1 MLYYAQF
8 IILILTRLHEPHEKG
23 GLYQCIAS
31 DAKQNVQL
39 YLYLTRT
46 VELKTRP

>member
-1 MLYYAQF
+1 MLYYAKF
-8 IILILTRLHEPHEKG
+8 IILIVTRLREPHKKG

-39 YLYLTRT
+39 YLILAR
-46 VELKTRP
+46 